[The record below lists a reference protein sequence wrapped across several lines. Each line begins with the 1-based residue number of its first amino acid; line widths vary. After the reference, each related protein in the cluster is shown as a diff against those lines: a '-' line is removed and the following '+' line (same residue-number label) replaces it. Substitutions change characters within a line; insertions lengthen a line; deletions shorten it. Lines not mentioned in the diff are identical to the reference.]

1 MLRLLGAESV
11 ILTNASGAVNPEF
24 DAGDITMITDHIKLF
39 GVSPLYGANVEE
51 FGPGPHYETPAE
63 VRAAHIL
70 GADAVGMST
79 GLETIVAAHCGMKVL
94 GFSLCTCMAAGV
106 SDTPL
111 DGDEVIAPGQR
122 ATLRFAALIKGC
134 LERL

>member
-1 MLRLLGAESV
+1 MWRSLA
-11 ILTNASGAVNPEF
+11 
-24 DAGDITMITDHIKLF
+24 
-39 GVSPLYGANVEE
+39 
-51 FGPGPHYETPAE
+51 PGPHYETPAE

-111 DGDEVIAPGQR
+111 NGDEVR

>member
-1 MLRLLGAESV
+1 MWRSLA
-11 ILTNASGAVNPEF
+11 
-24 DAGDITMITDHIKLF
+24 
-39 GVSPLYGANVEE
+39 
-51 FGPGPHYETPAE
+51 PGPHYETPAK

-79 GLETIVAAHCGMKVL
+79 VPETIVAAHCGMKVL

-111 DGDEVIAPGQR
+111 DGDEVIALGQR
-122 ATLRFAALIKGC
+122 ATPRFAALIKGC
-134 LERL
+134 LERS

>member
-1 MLRLLGAESV
+1 MPYTPELREVARRAAKDL
-11 ILTNASGAVNPEF
+11 
-24 DAGDITMITDHIKLF
+24 DIRPRE
-39 GVSPLYGANVEE
+39 GVYMY
-51 FGPGPHYETPAE
+51 FPGPHYETPAK

-79 GLETIVAAHCGMKVL
+79 VPETIVAAHCGMKVL

>member
-1 MLRLLGAESV
+1 MY
-11 ILTNASGAVNPEF
+11 F
-24 DAGDITMITDHIKLF
+24 
-39 GVSPLYGANVEE
+39 
-51 FGPGPHYETPAE
+51 PGPQFETPAE
-63 VRAAHIL
+63 VRMARIL
-70 GADAVGMST
+70 GASACGMST
-79 GLETIVAAHCGMKVL
+79 VPETIVAAHCGMKVL